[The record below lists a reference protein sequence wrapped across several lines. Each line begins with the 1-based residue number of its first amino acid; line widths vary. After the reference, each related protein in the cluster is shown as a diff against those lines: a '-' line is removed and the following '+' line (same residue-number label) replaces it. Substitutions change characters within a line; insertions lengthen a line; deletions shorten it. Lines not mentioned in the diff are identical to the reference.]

1 MGRKSGLQI
10 VSQCEACLPT
20 QIYCTKGNDILQAMD
35 MKTLTP
41 YYCDSSINMKDIKTL
56 DIKKYVTIEASID
69 EIGRMLGGWIR
80 SAKQG

>member
-1 MGRKSGLQI
+1 
-10 VSQCEACLPT
+10 
-20 QIYCTKGNDILQAMD
+20 MD